1 MNDFN
6 FPLTELENMIPYER
20 EIYIALLQKSQQK
33 KAQAAKSK
41 SRVT

>member
-20 EIYIALLQKSQQK
+20 EIYIALLQKAQKK
-33 KAQAAKSK
+33 KAQAMSK
-41 SRVT
+41 K